1 MTGKDVNAQAKGT
14 VGLDGKLDLPV
25 SMRFSPELSEKLK
38 KRASVAKYL
47 MDETGEAEI
56 RLKLAGTVTRPYPT
70 LDTAGVQEQVKE
82 TVRKKAIE
90 ELGKVLSGEKK
101 DKEGN
106 NDSKPDAAN
115 ELIKGIFGQ

>member
-1 MTGKDVNAQAKGT
+1 
-14 VGLDGKLDLPV
+14 
-25 SMRFSPELSEKLK
+25 
-38 KRASVAKYL
+38 

-90 ELGKVLSGEKK
+90 ELEKALSGEKK
-101 DKEGN
+101 AGDGDK
-106 NDSKPDAAN
+106 DAKPNTAD